1 MLNDPDPELG
11 TAMQLITT
19 VRMLLDPENM
29 LRTSTEK
36 TDFLSF
42 FYRVCVG
49 KLTNYLQQATS
60 TTHIKHDDYR
70 TAHTWVYFCQKNSL
84 NFCSRLDV
92 ILMLFLFMVEHHT
105 YHIKNHILHKDT
117 LKRAMLL
124 VNSKYTSL
132 SLSALRLLRKI
143 IGKGDESYNSHLIKA
158 RVLKLLF
165 WFTVGSVYNAP
176 PI

>member
-60 TTHIKHDDYR
+60 TTHIKNDDYR
-70 TAHTWVYFCQKNSL
+70 TAHTWVFRCLNPVLTILGSTLFCCC
-84 NFCSRLDV
+84 FCLWSN
-92 ILMLFLFMVEHHT
+92 IT
-105 YHIKNHILHKDT
+105 HITSKITFSTRTHSSEPCYLSTRSTHLCLYQPSGYYGK
-117 LKRAMLL
+117 LL
-124 VNSKYTSL
+124 ARVTSL
-132 SLSALRLLRKI
+132 TT
-143 IGKGDESYNSHLIKA
+143 LI
-158 RVLKLLF
+158 
-165 WFTVGSVYNAP
+165 W
-176 PI
+176 

>member
-1 MLNDPDPELG
+1 MIYVFYKENNQNDLLSLLLNVMLNDPDPELG

-70 TAHTWVYFCQKNSL
+70 TAHT
-84 NFCSRLDV
+84 
-92 ILMLFLFMVEHHT
+92 
-105 YHIKNHILHKDT
+105 
-117 LKRAMLL
+117 
-124 VNSKYTSL
+124 
-132 SLSALRLLRKI
+132 
-143 IGKGDESYNSHLIKA
+143 
-158 RVLKLLF
+158 
-165 WFTVGSVYNAP
+165 
-176 PI
+176 